1 MKKIYTIIAVLV
13 VILIGAFT
21 ANHTNQQK
29 PKDTSPIK
37 LGVSLPITGDA
48 ASLGEFI
55 KNVSDMAIEKINAEG
70 GIHGRNIELKY
81 EDDACNPAK
90 AVSVAQ
96 KLTSIDQVKIMVL
109 STCSGAA
116 IPVIPIT
123 TKNGVFV
130 FSGVTTSQDLTGVSP
145 LFARTVP
152 SNASQGQEL
161 AKYAISKGFKDIAIV
176 YEATDYPVS
185 IKKSFTDVY
194 TSDKGTVTEE
204 GFTAGTT
211 DFRSILT
218 KIKAENPDAVFFIP
232 GSPAVADRLT
242 NSFEKLKWDVPLM
255 GGDIFSGN
263 SEVVKKYKVALEGMV
278 IAEQRKGPESAEYI
292 QFKNEYKQRFGKDL
306 IYESHAQ
313 AQYDLYFILR
323 DGLKKYGDDPVK
335 LAAYVRT
342 VKNYPGFSGGITI
355 DENGDRVGGHTVKVI
370 RDGKSETNI

>member
-1 MKKIYTIIAVLV
+1 M
-13 VILIGAFT
+13 
-21 ANHTNQQK
+21 
-29 PKDTSPIK
+29 
-37 LGVSLPITGDA
+37 
-48 ASLGEFI
+48 
-55 KNVSDMAIEKINAEG
+55 
-70 GIHGRNIELKY
+70 
-81 EDDACNPAK
+81 
-90 AVSVAQ
+90 
-96 KLTSIDQVKIMVL
+96 
-109 STCSGAA
+109 
-116 IPVIPIT
+116 
-123 TKNGVFV
+123 
-130 FSGVTTSQDLTGVSP
+130 
-145 LFARTVP
+145 
-152 SNASQGQEL
+152 
-161 AKYAISKGFKDIAIV
+161 
-176 YEATDYPVS
+176 
-185 IKKSFTDVY
+185 Y
-194 TSDKGTVTEE
+194 TSDKGKVIEE

-218 KIKAENPDAVFFIP
+218 KIKAKNPEAVFFIP

-242 NSFEKLKWDVPLM
+242 SNFEKLGWNVPLI

-263 SEVVKKYKVALEGMV
+263 SEVFKKYKVALEGMV

-370 RDGKSETNI
+370 RDGKSEVI

>member
-1 MKKIYTIIAVLV
+1 MKKTYTIILILAV
-13 VILIGAFT
+13 VIVGAI
-21 ANHTNQQK
+21 ALNRKSEN
-29 PKDTSPIK
+29 TSPIK
-37 LGVSLPITGDA
+37 IGVSLPITGDA

-81 EDDACNPAK
+81 EDDACSPTK
-90 AVSVAQ
+90 AVSSAQ
-96 KLTSIDQVKIMVL
+96 KLISIDHINIMVL

-161 AKYAISKGFKDIAIV
+161 AKYAISKEFKNIAIV
-176 YEATDYPVS
+176 YETTDYPIS

-194 TSDKGTVTEE
+194 TSDKGAVTEE

-218 KIKAENPDAVFFIP
+218 KVKSKNPDAVFFIP
-232 GSPAVADRLT
+232 GSPATADRLIS
-242 NSFEKLKWDVPLM
+242 NFEKLGWNVPLI

-278 IAEQRKGPESAEYI
+278 IAEQRKGPESDEYV

-355 DENGDRVGGHTVKVI
+355 GENGDRVGGHTVKMI
-370 RDGKSETNI
+370 RDGKSETII